1 MKKRIFNY
9 FIIIIYVLL
18 LVIILKGE
26 HFYGSQIDW
35 INQHTA
41 IPDFFRNYFY
51 ETKNLIPNYI
61 FNIGAGQNIFNFSY
75 YGLMSPII
83 LISYILPFIKMENY
97 IAFASIL
104 TYIFTGITFYN
115 YLISHKTNN
124 KLSLISTLSFL
135 TLAPITY
142 HFHHHIMFVWYFPF
156 LILSFIGVDN
166 YINKQK
172 SFLLIISIFLL
183 ILTNLLI

>member
-9 FIIIIYVLL
+9 FIIILYVLL

-61 FNIGAGQNIFNFSY
+61 FNIGAGQNIFNFS
-75 YGLMSPII
+75 
-83 LISYILPFIKMENY
+83 FIY
-97 IAFASIL
+97 
-104 TYIFTGITFYN
+104 ITFYKNGKLYSICKYFNIHIYWN
-115 YLISHKTNN
+115 Y
-124 KLSLISTLSFL
+124 FL
-135 TLAPITY
+135 
-142 HFHHHIMFVWYFPF
+142 
-156 LILSFIGVDN
+156 
-166 YINKQK
+166 
-172 SFLLIISIFLL
+172 
-183 ILTNLLI
+183 